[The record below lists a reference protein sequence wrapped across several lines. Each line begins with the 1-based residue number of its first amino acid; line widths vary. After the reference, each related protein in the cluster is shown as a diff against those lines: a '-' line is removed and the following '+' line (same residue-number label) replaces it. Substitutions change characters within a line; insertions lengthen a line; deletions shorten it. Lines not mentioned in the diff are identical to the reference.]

1 MEEEDV
7 GVAELVMAVRSSKVQ
22 IEADSV
28 KGLVQSSSIQSSE
41 GSGPPLTGFH
51 PRVRTVTW

>member
-28 KGLVQSSSIQSSE
+28 KGLVQSSE